1 MSMCLTW
8 HDEARAKNAGDAGG
22 AHEGGAKS
30 FVGRPRD
37 PVQLVRGLYDVRE
50 EGEETVERP
59 TMTWPSWIREMA
71 GAGSSP

>member
-1 MSMCLTW
+1 MCLTW
-8 HDEARAKNAGDAGG
+8 HDEGFAKNAGDAGG
-22 AHEGGAKS
+22 AHEAGVKS

-37 PVQLVRGLYDVRE
+37 LFQLVRDQYDVRG

-59 TMTWPSWIREMA
+59 TTPWPSWIREMA